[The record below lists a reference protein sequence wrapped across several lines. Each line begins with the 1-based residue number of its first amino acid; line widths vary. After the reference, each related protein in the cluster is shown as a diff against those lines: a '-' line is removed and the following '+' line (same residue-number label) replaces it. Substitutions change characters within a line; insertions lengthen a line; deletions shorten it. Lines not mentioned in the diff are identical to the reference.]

1 VVALRQEEAQAQPD
15 VASDDLGARRPVAD
29 VRAREAEAAEA
40 LVPAP
45 CNINRLQDT
54 LDTYHG
60 VKRSLPHQTAAAVAR
75 ALRAAQAAA
84 NRGHCAEM
92 HKHAGTARAA
102 LDRRLDM
109 LLGRPR
115 RRRRTRTT

>member
-1 VVALRQEEAQAQPD
+1 M
-15 VASDDLGARRPVAD
+15 
-29 VRAREAEAAEA
+29 
-40 LVPAP
+40 PAP
-45 CNINRLQDT
+45 CNITRLQDT

-60 VKRSLPHQTAAAVAR
+60 VRRALPHQTAAAVSR

-109 LLGRPR
+109 LLGRSKR
-115 RRRRTRTT
+115 RRRRR

>member
-1 VVALRQEEAQAQPD
+1 M
-15 VASDDLGARRPVAD
+15 
-29 VRAREAEAAEA
+29 
-40 LVPAP
+40 PAP

-60 VKRSLPHQTAAAVAR
+60 VKRSLPRPTVAAVIR
-75 ALRAAQAAA
+75 HLRAAQAAA

-92 HKHAGTARAA
+92 HRHAGAAREK

-109 LLGRPR
+109 LLGRSR
-115 RRRRTRTT
+115 RRRRR